1 MRWQSKKTGTA
12 QGKNSIKIYR
22 IVIIAAILFISYPVW
37 AGPVTDQIKQKIDKA
52 LTVLKDKSLKA
63 PGMESKRKEVLRS
76 VGDELFDWEEMAKRS
91 LAVYWRDR
99 SPEEKKEFVKL
110 FTDLL
115 ERTYMS
121 KIEGYSGEKILY
133 TNEAVDNQYAL
144 VETKVVTKQDVE
156 YPVNYWVINRQGRW
170 MVYDVSVEGVSL
182 VKNYRT
188 QFNEILARSSYQ
200 ELVKKL
206 KEKQESPA
214 PKS

>member
-1 MRWQSKKTGTA
+1 MRWQSIKTGTT

-52 LTVLKDKSLKA
+52 LTVLKDQSLKA
-63 PGMESKRKEVLRS
+63 PGMENKRRAVMRS

-99 SPEEKKEFVKL
+99 SPEEKKEFTKL

-115 ERTYMS
+115 EHTYMG
-121 KIEGYSGEKILY
+121 KIESYSGEKILY
-133 TNEAVDNQYAL
+133 TKETVEDQYAL

-170 MVYDVSVEGVSL
+170 LVYDVSIEGVSL